1 MNTDRWV
8 SAAAIAALALFAAAA
23 VSDEIETHGT
33 HEHGVAVLNVGI
45 EASRVEIEFESPSI
59 NVVGFERA
67 PKTEG
72 EHAAVAQAEQ
82 QLGDGQRLFVLT
94 PAAECRLLSA
104 GVDTPSWG
112 QSGHADYEARYV
124 YECAK
129 PHLLRS
135 IDVRLI
141 HRLSDK
147 TKLRVQ
153 IAGAQAQTMAE
164 LTKAKSLVTIR

>member
-8 SAAAIAALALFAAAA
+8 GAAAIAVLAPFTMAA
-23 VSDEIETHGT
+23 VSDEIETHGA

-45 EASRVEIEFESPSI
+45 EANRVEIEFESPSI

-67 PKTEG
+67 PTTEG
-72 EHAAVAQAEQ
+72 ERVTMAEAEQ
-82 QLGDGQRLFVLT
+82 QLRDGPRLFVLT
-94 PAAECRLLSA
+94 PAAECRLQSA
-104 GVDTPSWG
+104 NVETPSWG

-135 IDVRLI
+135 IDVRLV
-141 HRLSDK
+141 HQLSDE
-147 TKLRVQ
+147 TKVRVQ
-153 IAGAQAQTMAE
+153 IAGAHAQTMAE
-164 LTKAKSLVTIR
+164 LTKAKSAVAIR